1 MKSVSTS
8 RNVLFGF
15 LSWFLPLGFTFALT
29 PMIVR
34 GLGAE
39 EYGLYTLIISIV
51 GYMASL
57 NFNVGRGITK
67 FVSGRQAGTE
77 DALIGEILSAT
88 LVLYLGIGLVGG
100 AAIVILSGT
109 LVDRVLHIP
118 LAFQPAARLSL
129 CVGAAG
135 LLFTL
140 LSQMFGAVPQALKR
154 FDLYGSITVASGITT
169 IAGNGLMV
177 WLGYGFTS
185 LVAWNVAVSGLTFLA
200 FATMTRRLLPGV
212 RLTLTM
218 RGSMLGELL
227 RFSAAVT
234 VYQVAGNVF
243 VLLERGWIARRLG
256 PAALTYYVVPM
267 TIAVY
272 IHAFITSL
280 TLILFPLASEASA
293 KGDAAR
299 LHVIYSRAVKYICVP
314 VVFLVM
320 VLVVGGERLLNEW
333 MGPEFARA
341 CEGVLKVHAISFGV
355 LALLI
360 VPWQI
365 ADGSG
370 FPGRNAV
377 VCVLWLLIGIPVA
390 ALLTPMMGI
399 RGTAFA
405 RLAAMATV
413 PAYMMYIERRVFG
426 RLLTEM
432 WRRIGLCMPVAGGA
446 AAMCLAGMLHL
457 FPRGWAIFAG
467 SVAASGLLMTGI
479 LWAMGYL
486 DREEKDGLRQLLGL
500 APGDLAA

>member
-1 MKSVSTS
+1 M
-8 RNVLFGF
+8 
-15 LSWFLPLGFTFALT
+15 
-29 PMIVR
+29 
-34 GLGAE
+34 
-39 EYGLYTLIISIV
+39 
-51 GYMASL
+51 
-57 NFNVGRGITK
+57 
-67 FVSGRQAGTE
+67 
-77 DALIGEILSAT
+77 
-88 LVLYLGIGLVGG
+88 
-100 AAIVILSGT
+100 
-109 LVDRVLHIP
+109 
-118 LAFQPAARLSL
+118 
-129 CVGAAG
+129 
-135 LLFTL
+135 
-140 LSQMFGAVPQALKR
+140 
-154 FDLYGSITVASGITT
+154 
-169 IAGNGLMV
+169 
-177 WLGYGFTS
+177 
-185 LVAWNVAVSGLTFLA
+185 
-200 FATMTRRLLPGV
+200 LPGV

-243 VLLERGWIARRLG
+243 LLLEKGWIARRLG

-293 KGDAAR
+293 KGDGAR
-299 LHVIYSRAVKYICVP
+299 LHVIYSRAMKYICVP

-320 VLVVGGERLLNEW
+320 ALVVGGERLLNEW
-333 MGPEFARA
+333 MGPEFARS

-370 FPGRNAV
+370 FPGRNAAV
-377 VCVLWLLIGIPVA
+377 SVLWLLIGIPVA
-390 ALLTPMMGI
+390 ALLTPKLGI

-405 RLAAMATV
+405 RLAAMATIPV
-413 PAYMMYIERRVFG
+413 YMMYIEHRVFG

-432 WRRIGLCMPVAGGA
+432 WRRIGLCVPVAGGA
-446 AAMCLAGMLHL
+446 AAACLAGMLHL
-457 FPRGWAIFAG
+457 FPGGRATFAG
-467 SVAASGLLMTGI
+467 SVAASGLLMTGV

-486 DREEKDGLRQLLGL
+486 DQDEKKRLLQLVGY